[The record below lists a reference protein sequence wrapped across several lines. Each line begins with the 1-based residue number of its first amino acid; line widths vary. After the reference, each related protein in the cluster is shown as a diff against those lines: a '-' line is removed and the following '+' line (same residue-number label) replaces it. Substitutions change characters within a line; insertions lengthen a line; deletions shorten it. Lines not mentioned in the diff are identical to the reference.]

1 MKKSTRDVLC
11 IGMALLLTSAPAAWA
26 QESGETPP
34 APDEMG
40 QHAGHVMPEAD
51 EHAGHVMP
59 ETDEHAGHAMPEAD
73 EHAAHRAAMEQK
85 RYSVIQESYPVPEVK
100 LIDQSGNA
108 VALRAL
114 LEGDQPVALNFIFT
128 TCTTICPVM
137 TATFAQMRRELGEAG
152 DRVQLVSITIDPEYD
167 RPEVLNKYAELFH
180 AGEGWT
186 FLTGDSDDILLV
198 LQSFKSYAGSKMNHR
213 AVTLLKDPH
222 STVWTRID
230 GLASGQDLA
239 HEVAARLLN

>member
-1 MKKSTRDVLC
+1 MNKSKRNILC
-11 IGMALLLTSAPAAWA
+11 IGLATLLAGALPTWA
-26 QESGETPP
+26 QDSGETPP
-34 APDEMG
+34 TPVQMDE
-40 QHAGHVMPEAD
+40 HTDHVMPEAD

-59 ETDEHAGHAMPEAD
+59 EMDEHAGHVMPDTD

-85 RYSVIQESYPVPEVK
+85 RYSVIEESYAVPEVE

-108 VALRAL
+108 VALRKL

-137 TATFAQMRRELGEAG
+137 TATFAQMRRELGEAS
-152 DRVQLVSITIDPEYD
+152 DRIQLVSITIDPEYD

-213 AVTLLKDPH
+213 AVTLLKNPH
-222 STVWTRID
+222 SNVWTRID
-230 GLASGQDLA
+230 GLASGKDLA